1 MNNITKASYLLSE
14 RNRYLL
20 EVVAMFKKE
29 HRYPGRDANPGELDQ
44 AAAQFNARHREEISL
59 KLEKAEQYEK
69 AFVAEAS
76 PEELAQADIIF
87 RTNLRQELEQPC
99 LPN

>member
-29 HRYPGRDANPGELDQ
+29 HRYPGRNADPGELDQ
-44 AAAQFNARHREEISL
+44 AADQFIARHREEVNP

-69 AFVAEAS
+69 AFVAYAS
-76 PEELAQADIIF
+76 PEELAQAEILF
-87 RTNLRQELEQPC
+87 N
-99 LPN
+99 

>member
-1 MNNITKASYLLSE
+1 MNNTMKAGYLLSE

-44 AAAQFNARHREEISL
+44 AAAQFEARHREEISP

-69 AFVAEAS
+69 AFVAVAS
-76 PEELAQADIIF
+76 PEELEQAEILF
-87 RTNLRQELEQPC
+87 N
-99 LPN
+99 

>member
-20 EVVAMFKKE
+20 EVLAMFKKE
-29 HRYPGRDANPGELDQ
+29 HRYPGRDDDPGELKQ
-44 AAAQFNARHREEISL
+44 AAAQFEARHREEISP

-69 AFVAEAS
+69 AFVAYAS
-76 PEELAQADIIF
+76 PEELAQA
-87 RTNLRQELEQPC
+87 EL
-99 LPN
+99 LFN

>member
-1 MNNITKASYLLSE
+1 MNNTTKASYLLSE

-29 HRYPGRDANPGELDQ
+29 HRYPGRDANPGELDK
-44 AAAQFNARHREEISL
+44 AAAQFNARHREEISP

-69 AFVAEAS
+69 AFVAYAS
-76 PEELAQADIIF
+76 PEELAQAEILF
-87 RTNLRQELEQPC
+87 N
-99 LPN
+99 

>member
-29 HRYPGRDANPGELDQ
+29 YRYPCRNADPGELAQ
-44 AAAQFNARHREEISL
+44 AADQFNARHREEISP

-69 AFVAEAS
+69 AFVAYAS
-76 PEELAQADIIF
+76 PEELAKAEILF
-87 RTNLRQELEQPC
+87 N
-99 LPN
+99 

>member
-1 MNNITKASYLLSE
+1 MNNTTKASYLLSE

-20 EVVAMFKKE
+20 EVLAMFKKE
-29 HRYPGRDANPGELDQ
+29 HRYSSRNADPGEL
-44 AAAQFNARHREEISL
+44 AQFEARHREEISP

-76 PEELAQADIIF
+76 PDELAQADIF
-87 RTNLRQELEQPC
+87 FN
-99 LPN
+99 

>member
-20 EVVAMFKKE
+20 EVLAMFKKE
-29 HRYPGRDANPGELDQ
+29 HRYPGRNADPGELAQ
-44 AAAQFNARHREEISL
+44 AADQFVARHREEVNP

-69 AFVAEAS
+69 AFIAEAS
-76 PEELAQADIIF
+76 PDELAQAEILF
-87 RTNLRQELEQPC
+87 N
-99 LPN
+99 

>member
-1 MNNITKASYLLSE
+1 MNNTMKASYLLSE

-20 EVVAMFKKE
+20 EVLDMFKKE
-29 HRYPGRDANPGELDQ
+29 HRYPGLDADPGEL
-44 AAAQFNARHREEISL
+44 AQEAGQFEAKHREEISP

-76 PEELAQADIIF
+76 PEELAQADLVF
-87 RTNLRQELEQPC
+87 N
-99 LPN
+99 

>member
-20 EVVAMFKKE
+20 EVLAMFKKE
-29 HRYPGRDANPGELDQ
+29 HRYSSGNADPGERAQEAADQ
-44 AAAQFNARHREEISL
+44 FVARHREEVNP

-76 PEELAQADIIF
+76 PDELAQADMF
-87 RTNLRQELEQPC
+87 FN
-99 LPN
+99 

>member
-29 HRYPGRDANPGELDQ
+29 QYDPGQDADPEELAH
-44 AAAQFNARHREEISL
+44 AAGQFVARHREEISP

-69 AFVAEAS
+69 AFVAYAT
-76 PEELAQADIIF
+76 PEELAQAEILF
-87 RTNLRQELEQPC
+87 N
-99 LPN
+99 